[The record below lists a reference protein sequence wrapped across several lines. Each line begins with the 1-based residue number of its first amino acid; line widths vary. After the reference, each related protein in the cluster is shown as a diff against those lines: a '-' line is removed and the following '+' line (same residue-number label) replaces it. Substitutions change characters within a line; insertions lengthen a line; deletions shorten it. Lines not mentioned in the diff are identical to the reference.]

1 MASGSPAVVRVISIL
16 NFFISHPKDSF
27 TLAQIVKS
35 LKISRATCYAI
46 VTSLAD
52 AGYLYRS
59 SDKRYLLGPAI
70 LTIARKT
77 QLSFTPMDIARPEI
91 RKLADRLD
99 AVVSVQIIDK
109 GMVVSRE
116 RAASVRHLSLAYP
129 AEMSHAVHP
138 WGIPFLSP
146 LEDYQIEAE
155 FDKAI
160 PPLSKPDRA
169 FERSLITFVRQHGFL
184 FAINP
189 AEDIKQQR
197 IKTGTWSMGVF
208 VTDLRPKRS
217 YPLQFVLA
225 PIIGQ
230 DRSVAFQLALSG
242 FNRQYT
248 GAEIATLGNAV
259 VESCHRVT
267 SFITGSNS

>member
-1 MASGSPAVVRVISIL
+1 MPSGSPAVVRVISIL

-35 LKISRATCYAI
+35 LKISRATCFAI
-46 VTSLAD
+46 MTSLVD

-70 LTIARKT
+70 LTIARRT
-77 QLSFTPMDIARPEI
+77 QMASTPMDIARPEI

-99 AVVSVQIIDK
+99 AVVSVQIIENN
-109 GMVVSRE
+109 MVVSHE

-129 AEMSHAVHP
+129 AEMSHTVHP
-138 WGIPFLSP
+138 WGVPFLSA
-146 LEDYQIEAE
+146 LEDYQVEAE

-160 PPLSKPDRA
+160 PPLSKSDKA
-169 FERSLITFVRQHGFL
+169 FERSLIAFTRQHGFL

-189 AEDIKQQR
+189 DEAIKQQR

-208 VTDLRPKRS
+208 LPAAIHARTD
-217 YPLQFVLA
+217 
-225 PIIGQ
+225 
-230 DRSVAFQLALSG
+230 
-242 FNRQYT
+242 
-248 GAEIATLGNAV
+248 
-259 VESCHRVT
+259 HR
-267 SFITGSNS
+267 TGSHCCVSARVIGL